1 MADNSD
7 DAFEL
12 MKRMWNPMSFPLP
25 GLLTPTLNPED
36 IERKISEL
44 KSVEN
49 WLNMNLGF
57 LQMSI
62 KTMELQKAA
71 LEALM
76 PKQEGGEQKK

>member
-12 MKRMWNPMSFPLP
+12 MKRMWNPMSFAFP
-25 GLLTPTLNPED
+25 GLLTPTINPEE

-49 WLNMNLGF
+49 WLNVNLGL
-57 LQMSI
+57 LQMTI

-76 PKQEGGEQKK
+76 PKEGGEQKK